1 MGNISRFLQ
10 LEPRFAGEAAVEIVG
25 ILEETR
31 QRREERKR
39 YEPSFAVFKYCSMKP
54 FLLTYIVC
62 SSHHLSLLR
71 LVREQKNRVGK
82 V

>member
-10 LEPRFAGEAAVEIVG
+10 LEPRFAGGAAVEIVG
-25 ILEETR
+25 ILGETR

-54 FLLTYIVC
+54 FSILLT
-62 SSHHLSLLR
+62 SSHHLYLRR

>member
-1 MGNISRFLQ
+1 MGLGNISRFLQ
-10 LEPRFAGEAAVEIVG
+10 LEPRCAGEAAVEIVG
-25 ILEETR
+25 ILGETR

-54 FLLTYIVC
+54 FSIT

-71 LVREQKNRVGK
+71 LVREQKNRVAK